1 MNRLKAIYQE
11 QLQAIYG
18 VEGIEFP
25 DSLFWLGDF
34 VLSLPAEER
43 ENFWSSLLNLYPIGP
58 MKWLLKLAQG
68 DAINVENS
76 HSWDYWWLDQYY
88 YMDLPEFLTCCTT
101 NTAGEH
107 WGLLIDDPALGFR
120 GVGMFYNADPSPMVV
135 YDSILHAINC
145 QFDNVIETCE
155 QWIEDDF
162 DVETHRD
169 FLNAAQIWK
178 PRFNRFIADNGL
190 NIDDGRP
197 AGIEDKTG
205 LSIIP
210 ADRLNAEQ
218 NQRAIDLLAEARSL
232 WYWDTNSEEEN
243 LARTKQARELMQAAY
258 ELMER
263 PKLIEILNVFY
274 RERLQMIA
282 YRQSK
287 KRQ

>member
-11 QLQAIYG
+11 QLRSIYG
-18 VEGIEFP
+18 VDGIEFP

-34 VLSLPAEER
+34 VLSLSADER
-43 ENFWSSLLNLYPIGP
+43 GSFWDSLLNLVPIGP
-58 MKWLLKLAQG
+58 IEWLLKLAQG
-68 DAINVENS
+68 DAINVANS
-76 HSWDYWWLDQYY
+76 RSWDYWWLNNHY

-101 NTAGEH
+101 DTAGEH

-120 GVGMFYNADPSPMVV
+120 GVATFYNGEPWPITV
-135 YDSILHAINC
+135 YDSILHAISC
-145 QFDNVIETCE
+145 RFDDAIEAYK

-162 DVETHRD
+162 DVETYTECLD
-169 FLNAAQIWK
+169 AAQIWK
-178 PRFNRFIADNGL
+178 TRFAGFMADNGL
-190 NIDDGRP
+190 SLDDGRP
-197 AGIEDKTG
+197 AGIDDKTG
-205 LSIIP
+205 LSIVP
-210 ADRLNAEQ
+210 VDRLNAEQ
-218 NQRAIDLLAEARSL
+218 NQRAIALLAEARSL
-232 WYWDTNSEEEN
+232 WYWDTSSEEEN

-274 RERLQMIA
+274 EERLQMIA

>member
-34 VLSLPAEER
+34 VLSLPADER
-43 ENFWSSLLNLYPIGP
+43 ENFWSSLLNLAPIGP
-58 MKWLLKLAQG
+58 IEWLLKLAQG
-68 DAINVENS
+68 DAINVANS

-145 QFDNVIETCE
+145 QFDNVTEACE

-162 DVETHRD
+162 DVETYRN
-169 FLNAAQIWK
+169 FLNAAQVWK
-178 PRFNRFIADNGL
+178 PRFNKFIADNGL
-190 NIDDGRP
+190 NLDDGRP

-218 NQRAIDLLAEARSL
+218 NQRAIALLAEARSL
-232 WYWDTNSEEEN
+232 WYWDKKSEEEN
-243 LARTKQARELMQAAY
+243 IARTKQARELMQAAY

-274 RERLQMIA
+274 EERLKMIA

-287 KRQ
+287 KS